1 MNIYDYQ
8 TVKFTNFIDTQAFLE
23 KKKKSKIN
31 ILMTNQYLSL
41 QGPHVMKD
49 LKTLFTNKNINL
61 IAEAGKN
68 IGLILALIELEVE
81 KISISKKLDND
92 LTAKIFSL
100 AKKKGI
106 DILITEMFKN
116 VKNTGDFS

>member
-1 MNIYDYQ
+1 
-8 TVKFTNFIDTQAFLE
+8 
-23 KKKKSKIN
+23 
-31 ILMTNQYLSL
+31 MTNQYLSL

-49 LKTLFTNKNINL
+49 LKKLFTNKNINL

-68 IGLILALIELEVE
+68 IGLMLALIELEVE

-100 AKKKGI
+100 AKKGI

>member
-81 KISISKKLDND
+81 KYQL
-92 LTAKIFSL
+92 
-100 AKKKGI
+100 
-106 DILITEMFKN
+106 
-116 VKNTGDFS
+116 VKN

>member
-23 KKKKSKIN
+23 KKKNSKIN

>member
-1 MNIYDYQ
+1 
-8 TVKFTNFIDTQAFLE
+8 
-23 KKKKSKIN
+23 
-31 ILMTNQYLSL
+31 MTNQYLSL

>member
-100 AKKKGI
+100 AKKGI

-116 VKNTGDFS
+116 VKNIGDFS